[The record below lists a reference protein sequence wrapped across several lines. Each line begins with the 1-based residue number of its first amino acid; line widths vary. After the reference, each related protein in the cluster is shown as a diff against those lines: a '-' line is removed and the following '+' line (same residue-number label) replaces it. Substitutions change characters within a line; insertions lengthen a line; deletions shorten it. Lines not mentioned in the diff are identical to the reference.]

1 MDIET
6 EIQDVPKHAIYI
18 CYQALSCYYA
28 GKYDQA
34 AKVINNML
42 NEVGLKKFPFVQM
55 EVKALLA
62 LQYCL
67 LKDFELF
74 IQLTNS
80 VQRQIRMFGK
90 DECENVMLFLKILR
104 VAVSESKKEKA
115 KKISAIIPKFKEVK
129 VNYFAPTSLIKM
141 DESFVEMLAAVEG
154 AVDA

>member
-1 MDIET
+1 
-6 EIQDVPKHAIYI
+6 
-18 CYQALSCYYA
+18 
-28 GKYDQA
+28 
-34 AKVINNML
+34 ML

-62 LQYCL
+62 LQYCM

-74 IQLTNS
+74 TQLTNS

-90 DECENVMLFLKILR
+90 DECENVLLFLKILR
-104 VAVSESKKEKA
+104 VATSEAKKEKA
-115 KKISAIIPKFKEVK
+115 KKISAIIPKFKEVN

-141 DESFVEMLAAVEG
+141 DENFVEMLSAIEG